1 MRYAPKWIG
10 ECFQG
15 ETMSDNTSKIL
26 VVDDEAEIRSM
37 LGIFLGVEDFE
48 VIEADTGK
56 SALRQAVSAK
66 PDLVVLDLGLP
77 DIDGQDIITSIRQF
91 SNLPIVVLTARDED
105 QQVVKALNA
114 GADDYVTKPFRA
126 DVLLA
131 RIQANLRQRK
141 SDDSGSDSLVNGPIR
156 MDLLRH
162 EVFLRGEKVGF
173 TPKEFRLLQVFVENK
188 GRMLTHKH
196 ILKEVWGA
204 AHTDDTQYLR
214 VYIGQVRDKL
224 ETVPGLGKA
233 ITSESGIGYRME
245 TLSDAHPIAE
255 TGDYIAAE

>member
-1 MRYAPKWIG
+1 MTNG
-10 ECFQG
+10 
-15 ETMSDNTSKIL
+15 TSKIL

-48 VIEADTGK
+48 VIEAENGK
-56 SALRQAVSAK
+56 SALRQVVGAK

-77 DIDGQDIITSIRQF
+77 DIDGQEVITSIRKF
-91 SNLPIVVLTARDED
+91 ANVPIVVLTARDD
-105 QQVVKALNA
+105 DKQVVQALNA

-131 RIQANLRQRK
+131 RIQANLRERQARDVK
-141 SDDSGSDSLVNGPIR
+141 SDKLSNGPIR
-156 MDLLRH
+156 MDMLRH
-162 EVFLRGEKVGF
+162 EVFLQEEKVNF
-173 TPKEFRLLQVFVENK
+173 TPKEFRLLQVLIENK
-188 GRMLTHKH
+188 GRMLTHKY

-214 VYIGQVRDKL
+214 VYIGQVREKL
-224 ETVPGLGKA
+224 ETVSGLGKA

-245 TLSDAHPIAE
+245 SLSADISGPE
-255 TGDYIAAE
+255 PKVAAE